1 MYLTTQGFQTALEDF
16 LGLDAGAQVLA
27 YSAAHRAG
35 ENLAGYPDLL
45 TVDEVASILGFDV
58 EAVRSVTGDDALPA
72 IEIGA
77 TIRRYRRGDVH
88 NYLQF
93 LSEKSHP
100 HLGLKA

>member
-1 MYLTTQGFQTALEDF
+1 MHLTTQGFQTALEDF
-16 LGLDAGAQVLA
+16 LGLDAGAQILA
-27 YSAAHRAG
+27 YSATHRAG

-45 TVDEVASILGFDV
+45 TVDEVANILGVDV
-58 EAVRSVTGDDALPA
+58 EAVRAVTGDDVLPA
-72 IEIGA
+72 IEIGT

-100 HLGLKA
+100 HLGLEA